1 MSQPVKLSDELVLEA
16 RTVGA
21 VARRSIAGQVE
32 FWARLGKSIEP
43 LLRGDRALAL
53 QRSAAARSLAES
65 IAAVDTDLGRE
76 RVRVYLQSRPFPH
89 FEPCPASGMLV
100 KIDADGT
107 RTRGRFVNRVFVEA
121 RRAEAP

>member
-1 MSQPVKLSDELVLEA
+1 MSQPVKLSDDLVLEA

-43 LLRGDRALAL
+43 VIRGDRALAL
-53 QRSAAARSLAES
+53 QRSGAARSLAES
-65 IAAVDTDLGRE
+65 IESVDTDAGRD
-76 RVRVYLQSRPFPH
+76 RVRAYLDSRPFPH
-89 FEPCPASGMLV
+89 FEPCPDEVGMLV
-100 KIDADGT
+100 RIDADGT

-121 RRAEAP
+121 Q

>member
-1 MSQPVKLSDELVLEA
+1 MGQPVKLSDDLILEA

-53 QRSAAARSLAES
+53 QRSGTARSLAES
-65 IAAVDTDLGRE
+65 IHSVDTDVGRE
-76 RVRVYLQSRPFPH
+76 RVRSYLESRPFPQ
-89 FEPCPASGMLV
+89 FEACP
-100 KIDADGT
+100 
-107 RTRGRFVNRVFVEA
+107 E
-121 RRAEAP
+121 

>member
-1 MSQPVKLSDELVLEA
+1 MSQPVKLSDDLVLEA

-53 QRSAAARSLAES
+53 QRSGTARSLAES
-65 IAAVDTDLGRE
+65 IQSVDTDAGRD
-76 RVRVYLQSRPFPH
+76 RVRTYLESRPFPH
-89 FEPCPASGMLV
+89 FEPCQDEAGMLV
-100 KIDADGT
+100 QIDEDGT
-107 RTRGRFVNRVFVEA
+107 RTRGRFINRTFVA
-121 RRAEAP
+121 AK